1 MFTVLSFNSPLILDM
16 RILQMNVVAWE
27 NALKRNRLTNQNK
40 VNKST
45 NNQGNKQTEIKRET
59 GFDPCVSSDGVAV
72 IFQ

>member
-27 NALKRNRLTNQNK
+27 NTLKRKKGNRLTNQNK

-45 NNQGNKQTEIKRET
+45 NNQGNKQTEIKRLALIHAFRLT
-59 GFDPCVSSDGVAV
+59 VLL
-72 IFQ
+72 